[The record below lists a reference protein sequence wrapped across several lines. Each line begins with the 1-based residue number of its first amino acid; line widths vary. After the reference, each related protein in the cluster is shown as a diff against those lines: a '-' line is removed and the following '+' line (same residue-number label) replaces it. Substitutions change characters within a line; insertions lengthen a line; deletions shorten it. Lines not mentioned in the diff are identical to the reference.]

1 MVARRGRVSVTVPE
15 VQMQP
20 CCSMPES
27 GSSFCWLQVILG
39 GGADD
44 VLEGPVVMLL
54 VGPPLEADVMET
66 VPVAPIPKSMAGRDT
81 DMVLIDAGVGL

>member
-1 MVARRGRVSVTVPE
+1 
-15 VQMQP
+15 
-20 CCSMPES
+20 MPES

-44 VLEGPVVMLL
+44 VLEGPVVI
-54 VGPPLEADVMET
+54 GPRLGAEFMDTVPMVETVPVLET
-66 VPVAPIPKSMAGRDT
+66 VPVAPMPKSMAGRDT